1 MHGLGSVK
9 RLMMTDK
16 SDGRVSAAQDA
27 TKKTPEE
34 LATWAVERRPDD
46 SFRQWLKSKNPAF
59 QR

>member
-1 MHGLGSVK
+1 
-9 RLMMTDK
+9 MMTDK